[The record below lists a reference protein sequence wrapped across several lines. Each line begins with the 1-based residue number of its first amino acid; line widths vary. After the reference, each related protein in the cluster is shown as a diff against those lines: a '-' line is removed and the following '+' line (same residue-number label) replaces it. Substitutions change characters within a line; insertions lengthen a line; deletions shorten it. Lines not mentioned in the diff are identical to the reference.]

1 MCNYVFTV
9 PTFGQMSNIR
19 VAAREIVSW
28 LTLKEIF
35 NMCSKQD
42 FIPTTLL
49 VIVEPI
55 LNVVSRFYSN
65 FFIYMETVRYGSDI
79 PMIVHV

>member
-1 MCNYVFTV
+1 
-9 PTFGQMSNIR
+9 MSNIR
-19 VAAREIVSW
+19 VAAREIVSR